1 MKARLYQKYV
11 ESVRPALIEKRKYQ
25 NVHQVPRIEK
35 IVINM
40 GVSAQLEKS
49 AVDDAA
55 RDLGLITGRKPVIN
69 KSRKSVAN
77 FKLRQ
82 GQPIGCRVT
91 LRRDVLYEFLDRLG
105 AAALPRLRRL
115 PGVSSRS
122 FD

>member
-1 MKARLYQKYV
+1 PTLLEEGKYEKAHQ
-11 ESVRPALIEKRKYQ
+11 RPRF
-25 NVHQVPRIEK
+25 EK
-35 IVINM
+35 IVIDM

-55 RDLGLITGRKPVIN
+55 RDLSLITGRKAVIN

-91 LRRDVLYEFLDRLG
+91 LRRDVMYEFFDRLVLAQLEIRQIG
-105 AAALPRLRRL
+105 RAH
-115 PGVSSRS
+115 V
-122 FD
+122 